1 MQMFQSPL
9 QQKLPMGAPPR
20 YQANQTNQANQAEG
34 GFSKYIENISAE
46 RDKYAN
52 IPLDQIET
60 KMVKVKTVDEHGN
73 VKEIQKEM
81 AVCPECG
88 ETNCP
93 CIARVTVQSRLDE
106 ANASGVR
113 YAEQDRPKPSAIP
126 QTFNQLSMNLE
137 MSSSNARFR

>member
-9 QQKLPMGAPPR
+9 QQQFPLGAPSR
-20 YQANQTNQANQAEG
+20 YQTNQAEGG
-34 GFSKYIENISAE
+34 GFSKYIENIAAE
-46 RDKYAN
+46 RDKYADM
-52 IPLDQIET
+52 PLDKIET
-60 KMVKVKTVDEHGN
+60 RMVKTKTVDEHGN
-73 VKEIQKEM
+73 VKEVMKEM

-93 CIARVTVQSRLDE
+93 CIARVTVQTKLDE

-113 YAEQDRPKPSAIP
+113 YADQERPKASMVP

>member
-1 MQMFQSPL
+1 MSLTMQMFHSPL
-9 QQKLPMGAPPR
+9 QRQLANGAPPR
-20 YQANQTNQANQAEG
+20 YQTAHAEG
-34 GFSKYIENISAE
+34 GFAKYIDNIEAE
-46 RDKYAN
+46 REKYSK

-60 KMVKVKTVDEHGN
+60 RMETVKTVDEHGN

-93 CIARVTVQSRLDE
+93 CIARITVQARLDE

-113 YAEQDRPKPSAIP
+113 YADQERPKASVIP
-126 QTFNQLSMNLE
+126 QTFNQLSMNME
-137 MSSSNARFR
+137 MNSSKPRVRF